1 VAPQGLQGMPLPADH
16 QRIKALFNAV
26 CDLPDDRSRRA
37 ALAALGADAASI
49 ALVRALLRHDRGEA
63 PLPARWRR
71 RAVDDPRSFFP
82 PAG

>member
-1 VAPQGLQGMPLPADH
+1 MPLPADH

-71 RAVDDPRSFFP
+71 WLALNRRDE
-82 PAG
+82 